1 MSTTGKE
8 AFIRDKRQDRNTQIF
23 VAVLVFAGFLHVL
36 EVASHNIPNPSY
48 TVVTLFF
55 CLVFIIYPVLLI
67 FWIQS
72 VHARLLPSASRRYM
86 IATAVLMIL
95 YLCLRAFRYR
105 FTESDTG
112 LRYGWYA
119 YYVPMTLMPTL
130 FLCVCIR
137 MGRGRKK
144 RNDEKLLLIPG
155 ILLALIVM
163 TNDLH
168 HFVFVPKPET
178 EHFIGSGGT
187 YTYTPLFYLIYAW
200 IILTVLAGVIL
211 LLRKSRRGEGF
222 KKMLPVILVLVVWM
236 GLLQLHNLKRLF
248 EFIPPYETPEVNIFA
263 IVAVFEICIREHLI
277 PHNENYAGFFAG
289 LPMPVM
295 ITGRSFEAVYCSANP
310 IEADAEQLSASL
322 KEPVYLKPELKLQG
336 RPVRGGYAFWIE
348 DESEVHRANER
359 LKEANEL
366 LESENTLIEYE
377 NKQKEEHA
385 YLSSRHHIY
394 HEISEKMYP
403 YQTRIRQLL
412 EEAHPGEAD
421 FKKRIAY
428 ISVLNAYVK
437 RKTNFLLLASEN
449 EQTDLKE
456 LQLAVSESG
465 RYLSYVGV
473 KTSVDES
480 GFAGKDGSPLKS
492 ADSVTAL
499 YDSFEQIAEQLIG
512 KASLLMVS
520 FADEGLKLATDM
532 KEDPDLSGCQ
542 QKVQVKKS
550 EGILYF
556 SIPLKKGGEPG

>member
-1 MSTTGKE
+1 MTE
-8 AFIRDKRQDRNTQIF
+8 KRQKKYTQLFILAF
-23 VAVLVFAGFLHVL
+23 VSAGFIHVL

-48 TVVTLFF
+48 TLVTLFF

-86 IATAVLMIL
+86 ITTAVLMIL

-105 FTESDTG
+105 FTESDIG

-137 MGRGRKK
+137 MGRGSKK
-144 RNDEKLLLIPG
+144 RGDERLLLIPG
-155 ILLALIVM
+155 TLLATIVM

-178 EHFIGSGGT
+178 VHFIGSGGT

-200 IILTVLAGVIL
+200 IILTVIAGVIIL
-211 LLRKSRRGEGF
+211 LKESRRGEGF
-222 KKMLPVILVLVVWM
+222 KKMLPVIIVLVVWM
-236 GLLQLHNLKRLF
+236 TLLQLHNLKRLF
-248 EFIPPYETPEVNIFA
+248 EFIPPYENPEINIFA
-263 IVAVFEICIREHLI
+263 IVAIFEICIREHLI
-277 PHNENYAGFFAG
+277 PHNENYAGFFSK

-295 ITGRSFEAVYCSANP
+295 ITDSGLTPVHHSANM
-310 IEADAEQLSASL
+310 IEASADQLKAAID
-322 KEPVYLKPELKLQG
+322 EPVYLQPDKKLMV
-336 RPVRGGYAFWIE
+336 RKIRGGFAFWIE
-348 DESEVHRANER
+348 DESGVHSANER

-377 NKQKEEHA
+377 NKQKEENA

-394 HEISEKMYP
+394 HDIAEKMYP
-403 YQTRIRQLL
+403 YQTRIKQLL
-412 EEAHPGEAD
+412 DDTRPGEED
-421 FKKRIAY
+421 FKERIAY

-437 RKTNFLLLASEN
+437 RKTNFLLLASGSDK
-449 EQTDLKE
+449 TDLNE

-480 GFAGKDGSPLKS
+480 GFAGDDVTSLKD
-492 ADSVTAL
+492 ADSVIAL
-499 YDSFEQIAEQLIG
+499 YDSFELIAEQLIG
-512 KASLLMVS
+512 NATLLMIS
-520 FADEGLKLATDM
+520 YADEELKLATDM
-532 KEDPDLSGCQ
+532 KTDPDISGCPL
-542 QKVQVKKS
+542 KVRINNS
-550 EGILYF
+550 EGIMYI
-556 SIPLKKGGEPG
+556 SILPRKGGEL

>member
-1 MSTTGKE
+1 MTETRQKKYTQLFIL
-8 AFIRDKRQDRNTQIF
+8 AF
-23 VAVLVFAGFLHVL
+23 VSAGFIHVL

-48 TVVTLFF
+48 TVVTFFF

-105 FTESDTG
+105 FTESDIG

-137 MGRGRKK
+137 MGRGAKK
-144 RNDEKLLLIPG
+144 RGDERLLLIPG
-155 ILLALIVM
+155 ALLAAIVM

-187 YTYTPLFYLIYAW
+187 YTYTPLFYLVYAW
-200 IILTVLAGVIL
+200 IILTVIAGVIIL
-211 LLRKSRRGEGF
+211 LKESRRGEGF
-222 KKMLPVILVLVVWM
+222 KKMLPVIMVMVVWM
-236 GLLQLHNLKRLF
+236 ILLQFHNLKRLF

-263 IVAVFEICIREHLI
+263 IVAIFEICIREHLI
-277 PHNENYAGFFAG
+277 PHNENYAGFFSK

-295 ITGRSFEAVYCSANP
+295 ITDSGLKPVHHSANM
-310 IEADAEQLSASL
+310 IEASEDRL
-322 KEPVYLKPELKLQG
+322 KAAIDEPVYIQPDKKLMA
-336 RPVRGGYAFWIE
+336 RKIRGGFAFRIE
-348 DESEVHRANER
+348 DESEVHSANER

-377 NKQKEEHA
+377 NKQKEENA

-394 HEISEKMYP
+394 HEIAEKMYT
-403 YQTRIRQLL
+403 YQTRIRKLL
-412 EEAHPGEAD
+412 DETRPGEAD
-421 FKKRIAY
+421 FKERIAY

-437 RKTNFLLLASEN
+437 RKTNFLLLASEADK
-449 EQTDLKE
+449 TDLNE

-480 GFAGKDGSPLKS
+480 GFAGEDGTALRA
-492 ADSVTAL
+492 ADSVIAL
-499 YDSFEQIAEQLIG
+499 YDSFEIIAEQLIG
-512 KASLLMVS
+512 NAGLLMIS
-520 FADEGLKLATDM
+520 YADEELKLASDM
-532 KEDPDLSGCQ
+532 KADSDLSGCPL
-542 QKVQVKKS
+542 KVQIKKS
-550 EGILYF
+550 EGIMYI
-556 SIPLKKGGEPG
+556 SIPLGKGGEQ

>member
-1 MSTTGKE
+1 MTE
-8 AFIRDKRQDRNTQIF
+8 KRQKKYTQLFILAF
-23 VAVLVFAGFLHVL
+23 VSAGFIHVL
-36 EVASHNIPNPSY
+36 EVVSHNIPNPSY
-48 TVVTLFF
+48 TLVTFFF

-105 FTESDTG
+105 FTESDIG

-137 MGRGRKK
+137 MGRGAKK
-144 RNDEKLLLIPG
+144 RGDERLLLIPG
-155 ILLALIVM
+155 ALLAAIVM

-187 YTYTPLFYLIYAW
+187 YTYTPLFYLVYAW
-200 IILTVLAGVIL
+200 IILTVIAGVIIL
-211 LLRKSRRGEGF
+211 LKESRRGEGF
-222 KKMLPVILVLVVWM
+222 KKMLPVIMVMAVWM
-236 GLLQLHNLKRLF
+236 ILLQLHNLKRLF

-263 IVAVFEICIREHLI
+263 IVAIFEICIREHLI
-277 PHNENYAGFFAG
+277 PHNENYAGFFSK

-295 ITGRSFEAVYCSANP
+295 ITDFDLVPVHHSANM
-310 IEADAEQLSASL
+310 IEASEDRL
-322 KEPVYLKPELKLQG
+322 KAAIDEPVYIQPDKKLMA
-336 RPVRGGYAFWIE
+336 RKIRGGFAFRIE
-348 DESEVHRANER
+348 DESEVHSANER

-377 NKQKEEHA
+377 NKQKEENA

-394 HEISEKMYP
+394 HEIAEKMYP
-403 YQTRIRQLL
+403 YQTRIKQLL
-412 EEAHPGEAD
+412 DEAHPGEAD
-421 FKKRIAY
+421 FKERIAY

-437 RKTNFLLLASEN
+437 RKTNFLLLASEAEN
-449 EQTDLKE
+449 TDLNE

-480 GFAGKDGSPLKS
+480 GFAGEKGDALRD
-492 ADSVTAL
+492 ADSVIAL
-499 YDSFEQIAEQLIG
+499 YDSFEIIAEQLIG
-512 KASLLMVS
+512 NAGLLMIS
-520 FADEGLKLATDM
+520 YADEELKLASDM
-532 KEDPDLSGCQ
+532 KEDPDLSGCPL
-542 QKVQVKKS
+542 KVQIKKS
-550 EGILYF
+550 EGIMYI
-556 SIPLKKGGEPG
+556 SIPLGKGGEQ

>member
-1 MSTTGKE
+1 MSVQRYHYMNG
-8 AFIRDKRQDRNTQIF
+8 IRQKKNTQLFILAF
-23 VAVLVFAGFLHVL
+23 VAAGFIHVL
-36 EVASHNIPNPSY
+36 EVASHNIPDPSY
-48 TVVTLFF
+48 TVVTFFF
-55 CLVFIIYPVLLI
+55 CLVFIIYPVMLI

-86 IATAVLMIL
+86 IATAALMIL

-105 FTESDTG
+105 FTENDIG
-112 LRYGWYA
+112 LRYGWDA
-119 YYVPMTLMPTL
+119 YYVPMTLMATL

-144 RNDEKLLLIPG
+144 RGDERLLLIPG
-155 ILLALIVM
+155 ILLAMIVM

-200 IILTVLAGVIL
+200 IILTVIAGVII
-211 LLRKSRRGEGF
+211 LLRESGRGEGF
-222 KKMLPVILVLVVWM
+222 KKMLPVIIVIVVWM
-236 GLLQLHNLKRLF
+236 MLLQLHNLKRLF
-248 EFIPPYETPEVNIFA
+248 EFIPPYETPEANIFA
-263 IVAVFEICIREHLI
+263 IVAIFEICIREHLI
-277 PHNENYAGFFAG
+277 PHNENYAGFFSK

-295 ITGRSFEAVYCSANP
+295 ITDISLKPVHHSANI
-310 IEADAEQLSASL
+310 IEAAEDQLKAAID
-322 KEPVYLKPELKLQG
+322 EPVYIQPDKKLMA
-336 RPVRGGYAFWIE
+336 RKIRGGYAFWIE
-348 DESEVHRANER
+348 DESAVHSANER

-377 NKQKEEHA
+377 NKQKEENA

-394 HEISEKMYP
+394 HEIAEKMYP
-403 YQTRIRQLL
+403 YQTRIKQLL
-412 EEAHPGEAD
+412 DEAKPGEAD
-421 FKKRIAY
+421 FMERIAY

-437 RKTNFLLLASEN
+437 RKTNFLLLASGADK
-449 EQTDLKE
+449 TDLNE

-480 GFAGKDGSPLKS
+480 GFAGKDG
-492 ADSVTAL
+492 AAHRDAESVTAL
-499 YDSFEQIAEQLIG
+499 YDSFELIAEQLIG

-520 FADEGLKLATDM
+520 YADEGLKLATDM
-532 KEDPDLSGCQ
+532 KEDPDLSGPLLKAQ
-542 QKVQVKKS
+542 IKKS
-550 EGILYF
+550 EGIMYIT
-556 SIPLKKGGEPG
+556 IPLEKGGEQ